1 MQKTV
6 KTFRHINTLEG
17 YSYLILLFIA
27 MPLKYI
33 FGFVLAVKYIG
44 MLHGVLFIALC
55 IFLVLASQKAKWGFK
70 ESTLY
75 FIASLI
81 PFATFITS
89 KRIKTYE

>member
-1 MQKTV
+1 MQNIV

-17 YSYLILLFIA
+17 YSYLILLFVA

-33 FGFVLAVKYIG
+33 FGFALAVKIVG
-44 MLHGVLFIALC
+44 MLHGILFIALC

-70 ESTLY
+70 ENTIF

-81 PFATFITS
+81 PFATFITT
-89 KRIKTYE
+89 KKIKTYE

>member
-1 MQKTV
+1 MQNTV

-17 YSYLILLFIA
+17 YSYLLLLFIA

-33 FGFVLAVKYIG
+33 FGFALAVKIVG
-44 MLHGVLFIALC
+44 MLHGVLFIALL
-55 IFLVLASQKAKWGFK
+55 ILLVLASQKAKWGAKQSAIF
-70 ESTLY
+70 

-89 KRIKTYE
+89 TKIKTYE